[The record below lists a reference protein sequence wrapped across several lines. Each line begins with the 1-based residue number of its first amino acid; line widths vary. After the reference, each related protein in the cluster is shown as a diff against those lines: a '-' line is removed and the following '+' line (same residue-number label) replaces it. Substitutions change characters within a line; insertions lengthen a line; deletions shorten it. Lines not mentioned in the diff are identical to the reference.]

1 MESQVVEY
9 IIDNKEWIF
18 SGIGVAAIS
27 WFILRKSTGSNMIQK
42 GGKGSTNIQVKG
54 DFSVTPKD
62 EDHGDK

>member
-1 MESQVVEY
+1 MVEY

-18 SGIGVAAIS
+18 SGIGVAVIS
-27 WFILRKSTGSNMIQK
+27 WFILRKSTGSNMSQK

-54 DFSVTPKD
+54 DFSVTTKD